1 MLKARLVELLLAV
14 LLIGAIAGTRVL
26 AQAAADQE
34 VQARSVQA
42 VDAGAAPS
50 DAPAGDD
57 SFDFFSD
64 QPIVSEEVVE
74 LPPPPSRWITVGG
87 PLALIGFFFMLMLF
101 FWWMVPFRA
110 HTADINLHH
119 LPTGVKRGIAMA
131 SVLFGIAFA
140 FGASEIWYQLRLH
153 GSAEAY
159 FAQMSL
165 GKLIAFTHAHLF
177 GFTTSFFII
186 GIPFSMQFNHL
197 WPYQWVFPI
206 GLSASLTDV
215 MSWWGIKFLAPEFE
229 LVSMF
234 CGVLFSLS
242 YLYMLV
248 GLLRVLL
255 FPEVVWVTDKDA
267 EQRLTEQREREE
279 ATQHHEGDY

>member
-1 MLKARLVELLLAV
+1 MSPRRAHLIELLLAL
-14 LLIGAIAGTRVL
+14 LLIAAIAGTRVL
-26 AQAAADQE
+26 AQAAAEQDLAAVEQTVE
-34 VQARSVQA
+34 QLAEPAA
-42 VDAGAAPS
+42 VD
-50 DAPAGDD
+50 D
-57 SFDFFSD
+57 FDFFSD
-64 QPIVSEEVVE
+64 APVASTDIVE
-74 LPPPPSRWITVGG
+74 LPPPQSRWISVGG
-87 PLALIGFFFMLMLF
+87 PLALIAFFFFLIGF
-101 FWWMVPFRA
+101 FWWMVPFQA
-110 HTADINLHH
+110 HTLDINLHR

-131 SVLFGIAFA
+131 TVLFGIAFA

-153 GSAEAY
+153 GTSEAY

-186 GIPFSMQFNHL
+186 GIPFSLQFNHL

-215 MSWWGIKFLAPEFE
+215 MSWWGIKYLSLNFE
-229 LVSMF
+229 WVSVF
-234 CGVLFSLS
+234 CGILFSLS

-255 FPEVVWVTDKDA
+255 FPEVIWVTDKDA
-267 EQRLTEQREREE
+267 EERLSQRSALTEAARHR
-279 ATQHHEGDY
+279 EGDY

>member
-1 MLKARLVELLLAV
+1 MSGSRMLKARLIELLLAL
-14 LLIGAIAGTRVL
+14 LLIAGIAGTRVL
-26 AQAAADQE
+26 AQTAADQE
-34 VQARSVQA
+34 QA
-42 VDAGAAPS
+42 AA
-50 DAPAGDD
+50 AQTAEPAADD
-57 SFDFFSD
+57 FDFFSD
-64 QPIVSEEVVE
+64 APVVSDAVVE
-74 LPPPPSRWITVGG
+74 LPSPPSRWITVGG
-87 PLALIGFFFMLMLF
+87 PLALIGFFFLLLLV
-101 FWWMVPFRA
+101 FWWMVPFQA
-110 HTADINLHH
+110 HTADINLHR

-131 SVLFGIAFA
+131 TVLFGIAFA

-206 GLSASLTDV
+206 GLSAAVTDV
-215 MSWWGIKFLAPEFE
+215 MSWWGIKFLSPSFE
-229 LVSMF
+229 WVSIF

-255 FPEVVWVTDKDA
+255 FPEVIWVTDKDA
-267 EQRLTEQREREE
+267 EERLSERREQKE
-279 ATQHHEGDY
+279 AAQHHEGDY